1 MISAYVSELWKYGIS
16 GDLPILLV
24 KVKDISDIEILKQV
38 INVYEYLRVKK
49 YKYRFSYCR

>member
-38 INVYEYLRVKK
+38 INVYEYLRVKI
-49 YKYRFSYCR
+49 